1 METKD
6 DYFFMRHALEQA
18 QRARNIDEVPVGA
31 IVVQNQS
38 AIGYGF
44 NHPIQS
50 HDPTAHAEI
59 MAIRAAGN
67 TIGNY
72 RLSECVL
79 YVTLEPC
86 TMCIGAIFHAR
97 IKRLV
102 YAAADPKTGACGSV
116 INLPLESRLNH
127 HLQVTGGILASE
139 ASTLLKGFF
148 VQRRSTS
155 GQCHHENRY

>member
-1 METKD
+1 
-6 DYFFMRHALEQA
+6 MRHALEQA
-18 QRARNIDEVPVGA
+18 QRARDVGEVPVGA
-31 IVVQNQS
+31 VVVQNQS
-38 AIGYGF
+38 VISYGF

-50 HDPTAHAEI
+50 HDSTAHAEI

-67 TIGNY
+67 AIGNY

-127 HLQVTGGILASE
+127 HLQVTGGVLASE
-139 ASTLLKGFF
+139 ASTLLKDFF
-148 VQRRSTS
+148 VQPPGYFRPSPP
-155 GQCHHENRY
+155 